1 MLSLE
6 LTETLLLGDHDS
18 VDKTLRSLKALGVQL
33 VLDDFGTGH
42 SSLGTVATLPLD
54 ALKVDRS
61 FVASL
66 GGEPQLS
73 PIAEA
78 IVAIAKALSLVVIGE
93 GAETSAQVAELR
105 RLGCDLAQGYFFSP
119 PVSAS
124 RDQCASRPGFWLRC
138 TGRVPVS
145 RSSLK
150 PLGIKPPTSDRMLSM
165 FGLVAS

>member
-1 MLSLE
+1 MVAEALRATGLDPGLLSLE

-18 VDKTLRSLKALGVQL
+18 VDHILRSLKALGVQL

-66 GGEPQLS
+66 AAEPRRS

-78 IVAIAKALSLVVIGE
+78 IVAMAKALSLVVIGE
-93 GAETSAQVAELR
+93 GAETPEQVQALS
-105 RLGCDLAQGYFFSP
+105 RLGCDLAQGYAFSP
-119 PVSAS
+119 PVDADSI
-124 RDQCASRPGFWLRC
+124 GVWLGNGARL
-138 TGRVPVS
+138 TNG
-145 RSSLK
+145 
-150 PLGIKPPTSDRMLSM
+150 
-165 FGLVAS
+165 